1 MIENRVGM
9 WEFYYLSTI
18 RVEDSQMQPFELN
31 GSLVVCSVKVYGVEV
46 DYWMLNQAREGCQ
59 VLDPIARFLSNYGD
73 SGK

>member
-1 MIENRVGM
+1 
-9 WEFYYLSTI
+9 
-18 RVEDSQMQPFELN
+18 MQPFELN